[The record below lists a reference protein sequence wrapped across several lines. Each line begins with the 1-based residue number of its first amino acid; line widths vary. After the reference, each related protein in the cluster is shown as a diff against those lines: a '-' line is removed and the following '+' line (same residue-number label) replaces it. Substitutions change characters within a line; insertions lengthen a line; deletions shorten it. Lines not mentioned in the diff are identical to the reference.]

1 MSRIRSTH
9 VRSHL
14 IPFCVSLTLY
24 AISHNYHSV
33 IDESREREEIKTERR
48 RDRKLGDVKRR
59 TVKTKEVKREKGEG
73 KAEQSNGKIKLLEE
87 RASTKQRDNNNDID
101 KDPVV

>member
-1 MSRIRSTH
+1 MSRIRSTR

-59 TVKTKEVKREKGEG
+59 TVKKKEQKNYERE
-73 KAEQSNGKIKLLEE
+73 SEE
-87 RASTKQRDNNNDID
+87 RKRGG
-101 KDPVV
+101 

>member
-1 MSRIRSTH
+1 M
-9 VRSHL
+9 
-14 IPFCVSLTLY
+14 SLTLY
-24 AISHNYHSV
+24 AISHNSHSV
-33 IDESREREEIKTERR
+33 IVESKEREEIKTERR

-59 TVKTKEVKREKGEG
+59 TVKTKKQKTMRGKVEREKGEG